1 MFQIVGFKLT
11 VKNDRF
17 KMELRT
23 YRIPPSALFS
33 SSPSWDIEQLFRQIR
48 TKWAEIVPKRA
59 RRAEQK
65 AELIRQTLLVAQ
77 ENSASPQNH
86 SMERAT
92 LLSRQQSLALGQD
105 GI

>member
-33 SSPSWDIEQLFRQIR
+33 SSPSWDIEQLFRQNQDKMGR
-48 TKWAEIVPKRA
+48 N
-59 RRAEQK
+59 RAEK
-65 AELIRQTLLVAQ
+65 SAKGRAESRTDQANIIGGSG
-77 ENSASPQNH
+77 E
-86 SMERAT
+86 
-92 LLSRQQSLALGQD
+92 LS
-105 GI
+105 